1 VNIPE
6 NLYYNESHEW
16 VLVDGDLAIIGI
28 TDFAQSE
35 LGDIVYLELPEAGA
49 KVSAGQPCGIIEA
62 VKSAEDLISPLS
74 GTVEEKNQDAED
86 STEIINESPYEDG
99 WLFRIR
105 LSNLDELENLM
116 SALDYRRFIES

>member
-1 VNIPE
+1 M
-6 NLYYNESHEW
+6 
-16 VLVDGDLAIIGI
+16 
-28 TDFAQSE
+28 
-35 LGDIVYLELPEAGA
+35 
-49 KVSAGQPCGIIEA
+49 
-62 VKSAEDLISPLS
+62 KSAEDLISPLS